1 MRYPALQ
8 SFLFFLLALLP
19 VAFAQD
25 TSVST
30 CIITRTVYRVITETQ
45 TGTPPSSIV
54 NTTSTVPVSY
64 SPILPLTSAANYT
77 IGGTGAG
84 PTVVSPTS
92 KATFTGAASHMNVNG
107 IVAGIAVG
115 LGYVL
120 L

>member
-8 SFLFFLLALLP
+8 SLLFFLLALLP

-30 CIITRTVYRVITETQ
+30 CFVTRTVYRVITETQ

-54 NTTSTVPVSY
+54 NTTSTVLVSY
-64 SPILPLTSAANYT
+64 SAILPITSTAHYNVSS
-77 IGGTGAG
+77 TGAG
-84 PTVVSPTS
+84 PTVVAPTS
-92 KATFTGAASHMNVNG
+92 SAIFTGAASHMNMNG

>member
-30 CIITRTVYRVITETQ
+30 CIITRTVYRVIIETQ

-64 SPILPLTSAANYT
+64 SPILSLTSAANYT
-77 IGGTGAG
+77 MSSTGAS
-84 PTVVSPTS
+84 PTVAGSTS
-92 KATFTGAASHMNVNG
+92 TATFTGAASHMNVNG
-107 IVAGIAVG
+107 IVAGIAAG

>member
-8 SFLFFLLALLP
+8 SLLFFLLALLP

-30 CIITRTVYRVITETQ
+30 CFITRTVYRVITETQ
-45 TGTPPSSIV
+45 TGTPPSSIM

-64 SPILPLTSAANYT
+64 GSILPVTSTANHT
-77 IGGTGAG
+77 VSTSAG
-84 PTVVSPTS
+84 PTVVGPTS
-92 KATFTGAASHMNVNG
+92 TATFTGAASHMNVNG
-107 IVAGIAVG
+107 IVAGMAVG